1 MAIKYQNITKGVDQV
16 MGGYIIKT
24 YADEILEKGI
34 EQGIEQGIKRGI
46 DQGIEQGTNRT
57 MLHAVDNYVTKLHV
71 SEKEACETLGFDYS
85 EFLKAKDVSVS

>member
-1 MAIKYQNITKGVDQV
+1 MNRVFQKMAIKYQNITKGVDQV

-46 DQGIEQGTNRT
+46 ERGIDQGIEQGTNRT

-71 SEKEACETLGFDYS
+71 SEKERL
-85 EFLKAKDVSVS
+85 